1 MFLILR
7 RGRNAICM
15 DNGILKPLKHWF
27 LNNLI
32 DIHLQ
37 QILLPDVR
45 RMLFMGSMSEGLYRD
60 FSEDAAAQHT
70 HALCTGFTG
79 TE

>member
-1 MFLILR
+1 MVS
-7 RGRNAICM
+7 
-15 DNGILKPLKHWF
+15 GILKTLKHWF

-32 DIHLQ
+32 DIYLQ

-45 RMLFMGSMSEGLYRD
+45 RMLFMGSMSDRLYRD

-70 HALCTGFTG
+70 HALCTGFIWM
-79 TE
+79 E